1 MKDFIINLQLFAE
14 AGTVVNATGN
24 YVNAYTGETS
34 AFEGKNTLS
43 PGMKTYYDTEL
54 LANSEPDMVYAQF
67 GKRQNLPANGGKN
80 VEWRKWN
87 TLPNATALVE
97 GVIPSGEKLGQ
108 SVITSPIASFG
119 MYVTV
124 SDELELRYC
133 DDVILGAQTELAS
146 SAGNTSDILIRDD
159 LMTNTNVLYC
169 NNIGADGA
177 FVSTPE
183 SCGQMENA
191 PLTGDMV
198 NRAFTTLKKAKAP
211 RIDGKYVAV
220 IHPSVAYDLR
230 SCKEW
235 IEAHQYSATTELFNG
250 EIGELHGVRFVE
262 SNNAPVL
269 GGEYVNKAGTMT
281 YATFFFGKD
290 SFGIID
296 PEGGAL
302 EMIIKNRGEIGGPLE
317 QFSTIGYKFSTGT
330 KVLYPERLL
339 RVMST
344 SAYSAVDEAN

>member
-14 AGTVVNATGN
+14 AGTVTNTTTGT
-24 YVNAYTGETS
+24 VNAYTGS
-34 AFEGKNTLS
+34 ANTTNSLS
-43 PGMKTYYDTEL
+43 AGMKTYYDTEL
-54 LANSEPDMVYAQF
+54 LENAKPDMVYAQF
-67 GKRQNLPANGGKN
+67 GMRQPLPAGGGKN
-80 VEWRKWN
+80 VEWRKWD
-87 TLPNATALVE
+87 TLPNATVLQE
-97 GVIPSGEKLGQ
+97 GVIPDGKALKQ
-108 SVITSPIASFG
+108 SVVTSPIAQFG

-124 SDELELRYC
+124 SDELELRHC

-146 SAGNTSDILIRDD
+146 SAGNTNDIIIRDE

-169 NNIGADGA
+169 NNLNADGTFA
-177 FVSTPE
+177 SANTA
-183 SCGQMENA
+183 CATMQNA
-191 PLTGDMV
+191 PLTDDMV
-198 NRAFTTLKKAKAP
+198 NRAFTALKKAKAP

-230 SCKEW
+230 NSKGW
-235 IEAHQYSATTELFNG
+235 IEAHQYSATTEIFNG

-262 SNNAPVL
+262 SNNAPIL
-269 GGEYVNKAGTMT
+269 DGEGYTTKDGKS

-290 SFGIID
+290 AFGIVD

-317 QFSTIGYKFSTGT
+317 QFSTIGYKFTTGT
-330 KVLYPERLL
+330 KVLHPERLL

-344 SAYSAVDEAN
+344 SAYSAIDEAN

>member
-1 MKDFIINLQLFAE
+1 MKDFIVNLQLFAE

-24 YVNAYTGETS
+24 YVNAYTGET
-34 AFEGKNTLS
+34 APFEGKNTLS

-54 LANSEPDMVYAQF
+54 LANAEPDMVYAQF

-97 GVIPSGEKLGQ
+97 GVIPSGKKLGQ

-124 SDELELRYC
+124 SDELELRHC

-146 SAGNTSDILIRDD
+146 SAGNTSDILIRDE
-159 LMTNTNVLYC
+159 LMTNTNVLFC
-169 NNIGADGA
+169 NNLNADGTFA
-177 FVSTPE
+177 SDNTA
-183 SCGQMENA
+183 CGTMQNA

-198 NRAFTTLKKAKAP
+198 NRAFTALKKAKAP

-230 SCKEW
+230 NSKGW
-235 IEAHQYSATTELFNG
+235 VEAHQYSATTEIFNG

-262 SNNAPVL
+262 STNAPVL
-269 GGEYVNKAGTMT
+269 DGDDYTTKDGKS

-290 SFGIID
+290 AYGIID
-296 PEGGAL
+296 PEDGAL